1 MADVILDQRSERE
14 IWELYGGKWKK
25 SELIDGAYEAEVFFP
40 KMGKGGKW
48 LFFTAAPIRATD
60 GSVAGA
66 IETFWD
72 TTEKKEAEAQRESVH
87 PRC

>member
-1 MADVILDQRSERE
+1 ME
-14 IWELYGGKWKK
+14 K

-40 KMGKGGKW
+40 KLGKGGKW

-60 GSVAGA
+60 GSVIGA

-72 TTEKKEAEAQRESVH
+72 TTEKKEAEVQQSKLHARG
-87 PRC
+87 